1 MMNYSENI
9 RKSETKL
16 EVLLKKILTVNQYIK

>member
-1 MMNYSENI
+1 MNYSENI

-16 EVLLKKILTVNQYIK
+16 EVLLKTILTVNQYIK

>member
-16 EVLLKKILTVNQYIK
+16 EVLLKKIFDSEPVH